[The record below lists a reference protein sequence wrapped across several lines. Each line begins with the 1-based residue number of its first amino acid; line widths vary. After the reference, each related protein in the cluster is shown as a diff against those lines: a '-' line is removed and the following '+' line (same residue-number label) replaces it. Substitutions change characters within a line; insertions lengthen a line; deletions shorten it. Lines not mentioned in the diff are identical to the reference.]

1 MIVHS
6 IFNDVLG
13 PIMCGPSSSHS
24 AGCARIGLQTRL
36 LFGREINKANII
48 FDENGSY
55 PETYIGQGSNFGFTG
70 GLLGFKTNNIQVK
83 DAVEIAKKLGKEIW
97 FSKQKLSSRHP
108 NEALINVYN
117 ENNEIELSVL
127 TFSTGG
133 GMFEIVEL
141 NGWPVFIDGSQ
152 EQIFICCL
160 TKNTVQISEMLESL
174 NVSIK
179 KSEKN
184 NMILYSVS
192 GFDEKTKNLLL
203 TLDKQLNIL
212 WIKYAPVIMPVEMQQ
227 NPSAL
232 FFNAEGA
239 LKYSKNTGKAT
250 WEIAQDYEVSI
261 SRASKEVI
269 WQLAEQ
275 TYDIMKQSTIPP
287 DPTTTPLY
295 GFLPYKAKEMMRMI
309 NNTNSIPSG
318 VLNDAALAAI
328 AVMENSCAH
337 NIVVA
342 APTAGSSGVIPAS
355 IIIIGEKLSLPK
367 DDIIKG
373 LLVSG
378 LIGSFISNNAS
389 FGAEVAACQAE
400 NGSASAMA
408 AGGIVQLLGGNI
420 EQAFQAAS
428 MALQNMLG
436 LICDPVGGL
445 TEIPCISRNVSSVT
459 NAVLAANMVMWGFN
473 PIIPLDETIHS
484 MYDIGQKLPAA
495 FRCTC
500 QGGLCTTKTGQHLT
514 KKLLI
519 KREKL

>member
-1 MIVHS
+1 MVHS

-24 AGCARIGLQTRL
+24 AGCARIGLESRL

-48 FDENGSY
+48 FDESGSY

-70 GLLGFKTNNIQVK
+70 GLLGFKTDNAQVK
-83 DAVEIAKKLGKEIW
+83 DAVEIAKSMGKNIW

-117 ENNEIELSVL
+117 ENDEIELSVL

-141 NGWPVFIDGSQ
+141 NGFPVFIDGTQ
-152 EQIFICCL
+152 EQIFICC
-160 TKNTVQISEMLESL
+160 SL
-174 NVSIK
+174 ANATHLVDVLNKLDVSIK
-179 KSEKN
+179 KSMKN
-184 NMILYSVS
+184 DSVLYAVS
-192 GFDEKTKNLLL
+192 GFDRETKEKILAF
-203 TLDKQLNIL
+203 DKQPDVL
-212 WIKYAPVIMPVEMQQ
+212 WVKYAPAIMPVEMKKK
-227 NPSAL
+227 PTVL
-232 FFNAEGA
+232 FSNAEGA
-239 LKYSKNTGKAT
+239 LSYAKATGKSM
-250 WEIAQDYEVSI
+250 WEIALDYEVSI
-261 SRASKEVI
+261 GKTTEEEI
-269 WQLAEQ
+269 WQLAEH
-275 TYDIMKQSTIPP
+275 TYDVMKQSTIAP
-287 DPTTTPLY
+287 DPASTPVY
-295 GFLPYKAKEMMRMI
+295 GFLPYKAQEMKQAI
-309 NNTNSIPSG
+309 KSTNSIPSG
-318 VLNDAALAAI
+318 VLNDTALAAI
-328 AVMENSCAH
+328 SVMENSCAH

-355 IIIIGEKLSLPK
+355 IIIIGESLNLPRE
-367 DDIIKG
+367 DIIKG

-428 MALQNMLG
+428 MAMQNMLG

-445 TEIPCISRNVSSVT
+445 TEIPCISRNVSSVS
-459 NAVLAANMVMWGFN
+459 NAALSANMVMWGFN

-484 MYDIGQKLPAA
+484 MYDIGQKMPATL
-495 FRCTC
+495 RCTC
-500 QGGLCTTKTGQHLT
+500 QGGLCITKTGQRIT
-514 KKLLI
+514 QDLLI

>member
-1 MIVHS
+1 
-6 IFNDVLG
+6 
-13 PIMCGPSSSHS
+13 MCGPSSSHS
-24 AGCARIGLQTRL
+24 AGCARIGLETRL

-48 FDENGSY
+48 FDESGSY

-70 GLLGFKTNNIQVK
+70 GLLGFKTDNAQVK
-83 DAVEIAKKLGKEIW
+83 DAVEIAKSLGKEIW

-117 ENNEIELSVL
+117 EKNEIELSVL

-141 NGWPVFIDGSQ
+141 NGLPVFIDGAK
-152 EQIFICCL
+152 EQIFICSASGHA
-160 TKNTVQISEMLESL
+160 TQITEMLDQLDVIVNTSSKDGRML
-174 NVSIK
+174 HAVSA
-179 KSEKN
+179 
-184 NMILYSVS
+184 
-192 GFDEKTKNLLL
+192 FDEKTKEKLLAL
-203 TLDKQLNIL
+203 NKQPNVL
-212 WIKYAPVIMPVEMQQ
+212 WVKYAPVIMPVAIQP
-227 NPSAL
+227 NPIAL
-232 FFNAEGA
+232 FTNAEGA
-239 LKYSKNTGKAT
+239 LAYAKATGKPM
-250 WEIAQDYEVSI
+250 WEIALDYEISI
-261 SRASKEVI
+261 SKVTQEEI

-275 TYDIMKQSTIPP
+275 TYDIMKLSTIPP
-287 DPTTTPLY
+287 DPEKTPMY
-295 GFLPYKAKEMMRMI
+295 GFLPYKAQEMKQAI
-309 NNTNSIPSG
+309 KSTNAIPSG
-318 VLNDAALAAI
+318 VLNEAALAAI
-328 AVMENSCAH
+328 SVMENSCAH

-342 APTAGSSGVIPAS
+342 APTAGSSGVIPAA
-355 IIIIGEKLSLPK
+355 IITIGESLNLPK
-367 DDIIKG
+367 KDIMKG

-445 TEIPCISRNVSSVT
+445 TEIPCISRNVSSVS
-459 NAVLAANMVMWGFN
+459 NAALSANMVMWGFN
-473 PIIPLDETIHS
+473 PVIPLDETIHS
-484 MYDIGQKLPAA
+484 MYDVGQKLPAA

-500 QGGLCTTKTGQHLT
+500 QGGLCTTKTGNYLAQS
-514 KKLLI
+514 LLI